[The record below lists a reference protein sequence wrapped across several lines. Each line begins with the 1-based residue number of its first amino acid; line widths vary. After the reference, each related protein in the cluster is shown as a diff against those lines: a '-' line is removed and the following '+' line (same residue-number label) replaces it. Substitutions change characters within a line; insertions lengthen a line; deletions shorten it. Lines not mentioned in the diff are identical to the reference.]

1 MMGDK
6 RLTVRTS
13 ADIAAKNSTAAET
26 AKPLLIGH
34 VRGQG
39 YSGHTAEKGHTHI
52 ADPQSRG
59 RGETQGC
66 SRSARVTCT
75 VASPPPSWSPIQS
88 CEHLQACQSA
98 CDDICVPQRRIHQV
112 MTSPIAQYAPM
123 VMQNVAK
130 YRTWLFEGTASRRL
144 LRSQQPSM
152 RSNGE
157 TYM

>member
-1 MMGDK
+1 MGDK

-13 ADIAAKNSTAAET
+13 ADIPAKNSTAAET

-34 VRGQG
+34 FRGQG

-75 VASPPPSWSPIQS
+75 V
-88 CEHLQACQSA
+88 
-98 CDDICVPQRRIHQV
+98 V
-112 MTSPIAQYAPM
+112 
-123 VMQNVAK
+123 
-130 YRTWLFEGTASRRL
+130 SRRL
-144 LRSQQPSM
+144 LGLRSKVMSICKHVSQPATIYAY
-152 RSNGE
+152 RRDAY
-157 TYM
+157 TRL